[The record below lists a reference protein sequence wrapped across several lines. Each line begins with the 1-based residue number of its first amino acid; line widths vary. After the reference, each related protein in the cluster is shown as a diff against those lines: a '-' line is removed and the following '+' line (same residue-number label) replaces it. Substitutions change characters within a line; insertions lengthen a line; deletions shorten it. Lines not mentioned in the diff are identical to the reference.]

1 MDRWWKKSLITITI
15 CVNLVRIPKSYRI
28 SAFDL
33 TEHYCKS
40 GWYSCSNSVIIVAE
54 PICKLYCL
62 RGRIFFNSINF
73 DLFVL
78 QPIGFI
84 TAILQYFLSYFYCPS
99 LNVASNGIDT
109 SATNCNAALCSV
121 RPTIRHNMWP
131 RGNCTYKHI
140 LSCSNWSE
148 QGVIL

>member
-1 MDRWWKKSLITITI
+1 MDRWWKKNLITITI
-15 CVNLVRIPKSYRI
+15 FILARIPKSYRI

-40 GWYSCSNSVIIVAE
+40 GWYSCSNSATIVNE
-54 PICKLYCL
+54 PIYNSYCL
-62 RGRIFFNSINF
+62 RVRAFFNSINF

-78 QPIGFI
+78 QPIGFV
-84 TAILQYFLSYFYCPS
+84 TAMLQYFLSYFYCPS
-99 LNVASNGIDT
+99 LNVFINGIDT

-140 LSCSNWSE
+140 LSCSNWPE